1 MTDPRLR
8 HDPVTGMWSVVTPG
22 RSLRPHDGGARG
34 PAPCP
39 FCAGNERLTPPEVE
53 ALRPGGDRADG
64 PGWTVRVVPNK
75 FPVFAGGHEVVVH
88 TPQHDAALHE
98 LTVAGIEAILDTY
111 RRRLA
116 AHDDAGAAAAL
127 VIMNQGAAAGASLA
141 HSHGQVFALP
151 MVPPALV
158 TEQANFALYLKE
170 HSRCLLCDIVER
182 QRSEPSHLVI
192 DGEVV
197 AWTPQASRWPF
208 ETWLA
213 PAAHAERFE
222 AAATPALA
230 QALKRVLSA
239 LAEVTAGAPLN
250 FWLHTAPFASE
261 SPFHWHLEIAPRTT
275 TIAGFELASG
285 VAIDIVDPAD
295 AAAQLRAALGAGL
308 GS

>member
-1 MTDPRLR
+1 MTDPGLR
-8 HDPVTGMWSVVTPG
+8 HDPVTGIWSVVTPG

-53 ALRPGGDRADG
+53 ALRPGGGPADG

-98 LTVAGIEAILDTY
+98 LTVAGIEAILDMY
-111 RRRLA
+111 QRRLEAHA
-116 AHDDAGAAAAL
+116 AAGAAAAL
-127 VIMNQGAAAGASLA
+127 VIMNQGAAAGASLD
-141 HSHGQVFALP
+141 HSHAQVFASP
-151 MVPPALV
+151 MVPPALAA
-158 TEQANFALYLKE
+158 EQANFALYLKK

-182 QRSEPSHLVI
+182 ERSETSHLVL

-213 PAAHAERFE
+213 PKAHAERFE
-222 AAATPALA
+222 GGATPALA

-239 LAEVTAGAPLN
+239 VTRATAGAPLN
-250 FWLHTAPFASE
+250 FWLHTAPFASK

-285 VAIDIVDPAD
+285 MAIDVVDPAD
-295 AAAQLRAALGAGL
+295 AAAQLRAALGAAL
-308 GS
+308 RS